1 MVNFKVG
8 DLIADKDVFGD
19 TIDIALV
26 LETPEKTK
34 GHYTI
39 YYCTGPISG
48 DIVLETRHAMSPF
61 RLLSAGGGRADIAKR
76 ESKIFFPDNK
86 QPRGQKSMNT
96 KTEEKRNEK

>member
-39 YYCTGPISG
+39 YYCTGPTSG
-48 DIVLETRHAMSPF
+48 DIVLETPHAMVHF
-61 RLLSAGGGRADIAKR
+61 RLLSAGGGRTRLAKR
-76 ESKIFFPDNK
+76 ESKNFFPDNE
-86 QPRGQKSMNT
+86 QQT
-96 KTEEKRNEK
+96 TTEDRIND